1 MLNNLKNIAFI
12 VEHGEDSPH
21 SGLGD
26 HAARIARSQN
36 AHLIGIYGI
45 DTAGGHPASGHVRGT
60 AALQEAAA
68 RRQREQE
75 RHVIRAGRHLADLS
89 NRFGISAEFRVVML
103 DHVETDIAR
112 HSIYCD
118 LVMVGHPPS
127 GRWPAEWAPD
137 RILAES
143 GSPVLIVPEGWQGD
157 TIGKRVMVA
166 WNGSREARRSI
177 TDAMPFILAADEV
190 RVVVVDAEGDPRWEG
205 GDPGATIAHH
215 LARHGARIEVDQI
228 KSDGKPVAEALLAHA
243 QATESD
249 LLVIGAYSRSRM
261 YQRLFGGVTTTL
273 LAETPIPLLISD

>member
-1 MLNNLKNIAFI
+1 MLNHLKNIAFV
-12 VEHGEDSPH
+12 VEQGEDNPH

-26 HAARIARSQN
+26 HAARLAQAHD

-45 DTAGGHPASGHVRGT
+45 DTASGHPASGHVRGT
-60 AALQEAAA
+60 QALQEAVA

-75 RHVIRAGRHLADLS
+75 RRVIRAGRHLADLS
-89 NRFGISAEFRVVML
+89 SRYGISAEFRVVML
-103 DHVETDIAR
+103 DHAETDIAR

-118 LVMVGHPPS
+118 LVLVGHPPS
-127 GRWPAEWAPD
+127 GRWPAEWAPE

-157 TIGKRVMVA
+157 AVGKRVMVA

-177 TDAMPFILAADEV
+177 TDAMPFIVSAETV

-205 GDPGATIAHH
+205 GDAGATIAHH

-228 KSDGKPVAEALLAHA
+228 ASDGVPVAEALLNHA
-243 QATESD
+243 NATDSD
-249 LLVIGAYSRSRM
+249 LLVIGAYSRSRI

-273 LAETPIPLLISD
+273 LAETPVPLLISD